1 MKWEVGLGV
10 KGVKCNFGHTESE
23 KPVGCSKGEVHL
35 QTWFCALESLNDRSR
50 RHLYTIFI

>member
-1 MKWEVGLGV
+1 MGV
-10 KGVKCNFGHTESE
+10 KGDKCNFGHTEFE
-23 KPVGCSKGEVHL
+23 KLVGRPKGEVHL

>member
-1 MKWEVGLGV
+1 MKGD
-10 KGVKCNFGHTESE
+10 KCNFGHTEFE
-23 KPVGCSKGEVHL
+23 KLVGRPKGEAHL